1 MTFLLPELKEK
12 GYLKSMPMTIC
23 SVGSRKLSDAHDY
36 GSQDWELFAPNLTIY
51 GFDADADAC
60 EFANADIEARQ
71 VSWKEKHF
79 PYALANKIGEATLYV
94 TNSPICSSLYPPNDP
109 FLNRFLDLP
118 EMAGSDFSIE
128 IETTTLDAIC
138 QEETIAEIDFLQI
151 DVQGA
156 DLQVLEG
163 AANLLDRSVF
173 AIQIEVEFSEL
184 YLNQPLFA
192 DVDSYLR
199 KKGFVLFELEPMARR
214 FRSSLFSTRHPGQV
228 LWADAI
234 YLRDPLQ
241 DNCPDYFKQPDQL
254 FKLACIADVL
264 DFTDYE
270 IELLEFLTVTY
281 GKSDR
286 RFNLADL
293 LVSNLAKVP
302 ELVQA
307 GLESLPTVQRLQNF
321 LTQPIADFCLPTQ
334 PPTKEPRFSPPI
346 ESFHSDHYLRHN
358 QRRLEHLA
366 SLGLNLTAQ
375 TVLEVGAGIGDHT
388 SFFLDRQCQVTST
401 EGRLENL
408 TILQQRYPDLPVRH
422 LDLNEPNPEF
432 NGKFDI
438 VYCYGLL
445 YHLHQPENGIAFM
458 ATHCQHLLLLE
469 TCVSFGEDESV
480 NPCSEPADSP
490 TQSVSGQGCRPTRCW
505 ILNRLKQHFPYV
517 YFPTTQPNHEE
528 FPLDWTNPSTN
539 ITGLTRAVFVAS
551 RQPLNNPLLTQEI
564 PLQQQRH

>member
-12 GYLKSMPMTIC
+12 DYLKSMPITIC
-23 SVGSRKLSDAHDY
+23 SVGSRKLTDAHDY

-71 VSWKEKHF
+71 VNWKEKHF

-118 EMAGSDFSIE
+118 EMAGSAFSIE

-138 QEETIAEIDFLQI
+138 QEEGIADIDFLQI

-163 AANLLDRSVF
+163 ASNLLDRSVF

-241 DNCPDYFKQPDQL
+241 SNCPAYFKQPEQL
-254 FKLACIADVL
+254 LKLACIADVL
-264 DFTDYE
+264 EFTDYE
-270 IELLEFLTVTY
+270 IELLEFLTVNY
-281 GKSDR
+281 GNSDR
-286 RFNLADL
+286 RFNFADL
-293 LVSNLAKVP
+293 LVSNFAKVP
-302 ELVQA
+302 ELMQA

-321 LTQPIADFCLPTQ
+321 LTQPLSDFRFPTQ
-334 PPTKEPRFSPPI
+334 SPTKEPRFAPPI
-346 ESFHSDHYLRHN
+346 AAFHSDHYLRHN

-366 SLGLNLTAQ
+366 SLGLNLAEK

-388 SFFLDRQCQVTST
+388 SFFLDRQCQVTTT
-401 EGRLENL
+401 EGRLDNL
-408 TILQQRYPDLPVRH
+408 AILQQRYSDLAVRH
-422 LDLNEPNPEF
+422 LDLNEPDPEF
-432 NGKFDI
+432 NEKFDI
-438 VYCYGLL
+438 VHCYGLL

-458 ATHCQHLLLLE
+458 AAHCRQLLLLE
-469 TCVSFGEDESV
+469 TCVSFGETELV
-480 NPCSEPADSP
+480 NLCSEPADSP
-490 TQSVSGQGCRPTRCW
+490 TQSVSGQGCRPTRPW

-517 YFPTTQPNHEE
+517 YLPFTQPNHEE
-528 FPLDWTNPSTN
+528 FPLDWTNPSTSN
-539 ITGLTRAVFVAS
+539 AALTRAVFIAS
-551 RQPLNNPLLTQEI
+551 RQPLNNPLLTEEM
-564 PLQQQRH
+564 PLHQQRH